1 MMIFHLLLIS
11 LSSLT
16 IDLRRFQDGKFLHRD
31 IDFVAS
37 NRRGVQ
43 RMAPERT
50 KAQDSPARH
59 ESYGRNPKYLE
70 ERKKQMEE
78 EKELR
83 RRNMPDP
90 DCPKGMKLMPD
101 EERLSTLENL
111 QRSKAE
117 VLQLL
122 GESFW
127 KVEGCMSVYLMII

>member
-1 MMIFHLLLIS
+1 MIS

-50 KAQDSPARH
+50 KAQDSPAKH

-70 ERKKQMEE
+70 ERKKQMETRMG
-78 EKELR
+78 KS
-83 RRNMPDP
+83 
-90 DCPKGMKLMPD
+90 
-101 EERLSTLENL
+101 LSHRQTPN
-111 QRSKAE
+111 
-117 VLQLL
+117 VN
-122 GESFW
+122 
-127 KVEGCMSVYLMII
+127 CSVFD